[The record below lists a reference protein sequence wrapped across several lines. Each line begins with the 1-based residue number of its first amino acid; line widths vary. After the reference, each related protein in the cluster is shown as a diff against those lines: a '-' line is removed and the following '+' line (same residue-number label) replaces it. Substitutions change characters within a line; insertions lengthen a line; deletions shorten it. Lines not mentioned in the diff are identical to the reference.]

1 MPVYVNLKK
10 IFIHIPRTGGTSIN
24 EYFKSKNEP
33 VNAIYSNFKHYTYN
47 DYKIISDIENYEMF
61 TVVRNPYTR
70 IVSYF
75 NYHMATDNNVIQ
87 SFNMPINRQ
96 NINEI
101 FHLYL
106 KSNLTE
112 IPCKYERETPLLV
125 YKPQFSYINS
135 NVTILKFETMNSDFN
150 TYMGI
155 TCELP
160 RITSI
165 PINYSRYDA
174 HDLLDDT
181 SIKLINQ
188 YYMKDFIQFNYDIL

>member
-101 FHLYL
+101 FHLYF
-106 KSNLTE
+106 
-112 IPCKYERETPLLV
+112 V
-125 YKPQFSYINS
+125 
-135 NVTILKFETMNSDFN
+135 
-150 TYMGI
+150 
-155 TCELP
+155 
-160 RITSI
+160 
-165 PINYSRYDA
+165 
-174 HDLLDDT
+174 DLLA
-181 SIKLINQ
+181 
-188 YYMKDFIQFNYDIL
+188 Y